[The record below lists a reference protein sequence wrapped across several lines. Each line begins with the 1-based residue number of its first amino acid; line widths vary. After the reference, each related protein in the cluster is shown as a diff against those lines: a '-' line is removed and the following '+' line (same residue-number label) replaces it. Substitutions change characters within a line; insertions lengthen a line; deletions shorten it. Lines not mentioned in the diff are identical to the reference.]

1 MATAVHSESNCKP
14 STELARLATLV
25 ATLGVAD
32 IWVKLSC
39 GRREEEGGRCACVS
53 PIQVCVCVRARVRV
67 CVCTYTLCTYTTYDH
82 VRMCACLCVRVSV
95 CVCIHIMYICICVTM
110 SVCVH
115 VCVYPSHLLTPEV
128 PLQLFNVCVQQQGK
142 VMKRGG
148 ASEPSRRT

>member
-1 MATAVHSESNCKP
+1 MATAVHSESNCKL

-32 IWVKLSC
+32 FWVRLSC
-39 GRREEEGGRCACVS
+39 GGREEEGGRCACVS
-53 PIQVCVCVRARVRV
+53 QIQVCVCVRARMRV
-67 CVCTYTLCTYTTYDH
+67 CVCVDTYY
-82 VRMCACLCVRVSV
+82 V
-95 CVCIHIMYICICVTM
+95 HILHMTM